1 MQSIDSLKK
10 YAHGMSK
17 DLVHK
22 KEEIKCKKDTIKQN
36 KIQLTFMLFQKET
49 EKNIIQIDCKFLIT
63 LTD

>member
-1 MQSIDSLKK
+1 
-10 YAHGMSK
+10 MSK

-36 KIQLTFMLFQKET
+36 KTQLTFMLFQKET

>member
-1 MQSIDSLKK
+1 
-10 YAHGMSK
+10 MSK

-63 LTD
+63 PTD